1 MSKITAV
8 LFSLLSLSCSNLH
21 ESADNNRFNR
31 RPLSVPDS
39 SYHLPAFE
47 EKKLE
52 NGLTIIYIDDQTLPY
67 ISYSMMVKGGASTDP
82 EDLPGL
88 SSFVGGLLEQGSDQQ
103 SAPQIADSLAQ
114 LGANFDELVG
124 ADYSQFNVGSLSGD
138 ALPLLKLYHEILTQ
152 PAFSESEVDRLRK
165 IYISDLKRSADNPEV
180 FVETAWDRFLYP
192 EAHPYSHSPLG
203 TEKGLAA
210 IKRKNIIQQYK
221 KYFRPNNSYLSVV
234 GKLTP
239 EIKTAVETTF
249 GSWEKRDVP
258 TVSFPALTNATHTS
272 LRLVNKSDLV
282 QAQIRLGEFGIKR
295 NDPDFLSLRVANTIL
310 GGAFS
315 SRLVDHV
322 RRDMGLTY
330 SIYSEFD
337 PKQDVGPFEIG
348 TFSKNET
355 VGKTIHETMSVLTT
369 FHDKGVTAQE
379 VEEAK
384 GYLSGIFPTSI
395 ETAEK
400 LAFNLMVLRLY
411 SIPDSYLSDYLSNLD
426 KISVSD
432 VNQAISKH
440 IDPKNIKILV
450 YGNARA
456 ISSQLTEWGP
466 LQ

>member
-1 MSKITAV
+1 V
-8 LFSLLSLSCSNLH
+8 
-21 ESADNNRFNR
+21 E
-31 RPLSVPDS
+31 DS
-39 SYHLPAFE
+39 SFHLPPFE

-52 NGLTIIYIDDQTLPY
+52 NGLHLIFIDDQSLPY
-67 ISYSMMVKGGASTDP
+67 ITYSMMLKGGASTDP

-88 SSFVGGLLEQGSDQQ
+88 SSFVGGLLEQGSDQK

-114 LGANFDELVG
+114 LGANFEEFVG
-124 ADYSQFNVGSLSGD
+124 ADYSQFNAGALSGD
-138 ALPLLKLYHEILTQ
+138 ALPLLQIYHEILVQ
-152 PAFSESEVDRLRK
+152 PAFSENEVNRLRK
-165 IYISDLKRSADNPEV
+165 IYTADIKRSADNPEV

-192 EAHPYSHSPLG
+192 DSHPYAHASLG
-203 TEKGLAA
+203 TVKGLEA
-210 IKRKNIIQQYK
+210 IKRKNIIQYYK
-221 KYFRPNNSYLSVV
+221 KYFRPNNSYLAVV

-249 GSWEKRDVP
+249 GSWEMREVP
-258 TVSFPALTNATHTS
+258 APTFPVLEAAQKPS
-272 LRLVNKSDLV
+272 LRLINKAGLV
-282 QAQIRLGEFGIKR
+282 QAQIRLGELGIKR
-295 NDPDFLSLRVANTIL
+295 NDPDFLSLRIANTIL

-322 RRDMGLTY
+322 RRDLGLTY

-355 VGKTIHETMSVLTT
+355 VGKTIRETLAVLDT

-379 VEEAK
+379 VEDAK

-400 LAFNLMVLRLY
+400 LAFNLMILRLY
-411 SIPDSYLSDYLSNLD
+411 SIPDSYLSDYLSNLG

-432 VNQAISKH
+432 VNKAIAKH
-440 IDPKNIKILV
+440 IDTKNIKILV
-450 YGNARA
+450 YGNAAA
-456 ISSQLTEWGP
+456 IRSQLKDWGP
-466 LQ
+466 SQ